1 MAREFLN
8 SERTQEFLDAGI
20 TDIKMIHKAGKLAD
34 DKGYS
39 TKQAVAKAK
48 IASGLSDD
56 FATNDSAR
64 NAFVKTASRHITD
77 KSQIKALEDDM
88 ITLKE

>member
-1 MAREFLN
+1 
-8 SERTQEFLDAGI
+8 
-20 TDIKMIHKAGKLAD
+20 MIHKAGKLAD